1 MSFAERLARLA
12 PEVIEARL
20 EGSDGR
26 AVERA
31 LAAPRLVVERHA
43 PILLSAAARDH
54 LEPMARRAREIT
66 RRRFGRTMTLYAP
79 VYLSSYCVNGCR
91 YCGFS
96 SSRNSARRRL
106 TVEEAVR
113 EAEVLTGQGIRHLL
127 LVTGE
132 DPARY
137 GLESVCEVA
146 RALRARTSA
155 ASVSVEI
162 FPCDRAGYRRLAEA
176 GVDGLVLYQETYQR
190 QRYAELHPFGPKR
203 DFDARLAAV
212 EAGGAAGFRSLGVGA
227 LLGLAPHRVDAVYLA
242 LHADHLTRAFPG
254 ARIAVS
260 LPRLRPA
267 ASGEPTVA
275 DHRVGD
281 ADLVQL
287 IVGMRLLFPDAEI
300 VVSTREPAELRD
312 RLVHLGVTRMSAG
325 SCTVPGGYA
334 GDNDGAG
341 QFATDDRRSV
351 AAVAAGLRAAGLDV
365 VTKDFD
371 DELMAA
377 GTPEEW

>member
-1 MSFAERLARLA
+1 MSFAERLVGLA
-12 PEVIEARL
+12 PEEVQARL
-20 EGSDGR
+20 DRSSRR
-26 AVERA
+26 AVEQA
-31 LAAPRLVVERHA
+31 LAASRLVVERDA
-43 PILLSAAARDH
+43 PVLLSTAARGY

-66 RRRFGRTMTLYAP
+66 LRRFGRTMTLYAP

-96 SSRNSARRRL
+96 SARTVERRRL
-106 TVEEAVR
+106 SVDEAVR
-113 EAEVLTGQGIRHLL
+113 EAAVLADQGIRHLL

-132 DPARY
+132 DRRRY
-137 GLESVCEVA
+137 DVESVCEVA
-146 RALRARTSA
+146 RALRARTAA

-162 FPCDRAGYRRLAEA
+162 FPCDRAEYRRLERA

-190 QRYAELHPFGPKR
+190 ARYAQLHPHGPKR
-203 DFDARLAAV
+203 DFDARLAAI
-212 EAGGAAGFRSLGVGA
+212 EAGGEAGFRSLGVGA
-227 LLGLAPHRVDAVYLA
+227 LLGLARHRVDAVYLA
-242 LHADHLTRAFPG
+242 LHADYLTRAFPG

-260 LPRLRPA
+260 LPRLRPVDA
-267 ASGEPTVA
+267 AEAPDQIT
-275 DHRVGD
+275 D

-287 IVGMRLLFPDAEI
+287 IVGMRLLLPDAEI

-334 GDNDGAG
+334 GGNGDGAG
-341 QFATDDRRSV
+341 QFSTHDRRSV
-351 AAVAAGLRAAGLDV
+351 AAVAASLRASGLDV

-371 DELMAA
+371 DEMVRR
-377 GTPEEW
+377 T